1 MKSLI
6 ARIVLRYLIGMLV
19 AWAMITSEVGEEFSR
34 DPEVQMAIEGGI
46 GAAMVAAVEFW
57 TWLARRWGLRT

>member
-19 AWAMITSEVGEEFSR
+19 AYALITSEVGEEFTR
-34 DPEVQMAIEGGI
+34 DPELQMAIEGGI
-46 GAAMVAAVEFW
+46 GVIMATLVETW
-57 TWLARRWGLRT
+57 TVLARRWGLKT

>member
-19 AWAMITSEVGEEFSR
+19 MWALITSEVGEEFTR
-34 DPEVQMAIEGGI
+34 DPEVQMAIEGLIGGI
-46 GAAMVAAVEFW
+46 MVTAVEVW
-57 TWLARRWGLRT
+57 TALSRRWGLKT